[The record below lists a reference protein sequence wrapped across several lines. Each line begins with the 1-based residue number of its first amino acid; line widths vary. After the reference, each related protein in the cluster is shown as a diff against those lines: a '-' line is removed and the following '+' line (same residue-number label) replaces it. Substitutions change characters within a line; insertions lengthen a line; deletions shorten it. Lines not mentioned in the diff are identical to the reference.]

1 MSRFRES
8 ILTAI
13 KKCFNPAVIHHIYL
27 GDSLFFLPGH
37 YPPAKKTLQNLSQ
50 VNHHKTSQS
59 LLQNK

>member
-8 ILTAI
+8 ILTVI

-37 YPPAKKTLQNLSQ
+37 YPPQKPPQT
-50 VNHHKTSQS
+50 TSQINHNATPQP
-59 LLQNK
+59 LLPNK